1 MSVGEQTLRNYLVT
15 LIQNERIQ
23 EFLKTKA
30 PRRKL
35 SNFHPRLSI
44 VENVAKANA
53 SQYAGIAVGS
63 DRMEIS
69 KWICVD
75 KDQAFST
82 VRHEL
87 AHNIKNWCKLP
98 GSHHGRGFTEA
109 LKIVSPRLWRSDRH
123 WKRTPE
129 VEAARA
135 QINPR
140 VWSETKERKY
150 YIQIDNGKKFAWRQM
165 NFSEIKDVFKKTPQ
179 KLWTKGE
186 HCTRVWL
193 SFNCKGCATNFY
205 PTEMGTLKATYSQNN
220 PEEGWSQVH
229 IDNYLIC
236 PECEISTFGH
246 IAIMGTS
253 IGWNGSP
260 KAWQKIQ
267 MDELVAV

>member
-1 MSVGEQTLRNYLVT
+1 MSVRQQTLQNYLET

-35 SNFHPRLSI
+35 SNFRPSLTI

-53 SQYAGIAVGS
+53 SQYAGIAIGS
-63 DRMEIS
+63 DRMQIS

-87 AHNIKNWCKLP
+87 AHNIKNWCNLP

-109 LKIVSPRLWRSDRH
+109 LKSVSPRLWRSDRH
-123 WKRTPE
+123 WKKTPE
-129 VEAARA
+129 IEAARS

-165 NFSEIKDVFKKTPQ
+165 TFDEILAVFKKTPQ

-186 HCTRVWL
+186 HCTRVWI
-193 SFNCKGCATNFY
+193 SFACKGCSTSAY
-205 PTEMGTLKATYSQNN
+205 PAEMGSLHSSYYDS
-220 PEEGWSQVH
+220 EEGWVH
-229 IDNYLIC
+229 SDNYLYC
-236 PECEISTFGH
+236 SKCEISTTGH
-246 IAIMGTS
+246 LAILGSSIA
-253 IGWNGSP
+253 WKGSP
-260 KAWQKIQ
+260 KVWQKIEVE
-267 MDELVAV
+267 DLVTA